1 MVFFCLGL
9 LLNRYSLNFLHLIE
23 SKRFSDKI
31 VIMTSENGV
40 HLTIELTGVAK
51 DIAGQKE
58 IQMQMASHDTYHDV
72 VEKLAELYPNL
83 VNILIAPDKKTFLS
97 SNLFIINDEM
107 TEPVFVMEK
116 HPRDGDRLT
125 LLSVMT
131 GG

>member
-1 MVFFCLGL
+1 MK
-9 LLNRYSLNFLHLIE
+9 LN
-23 SKRFSDKI
+23 SKI
-31 VIMTSENGV
+31 TVI
-40 HLTIELTGVAK
+40 IELTGVAK

-58 IQMQMASHDTYHDV
+58 IQMNLAAQDTYHDV

>member
-1 MVFFCLGL
+1 M
-9 LLNRYSLNFLHLIE
+9 LLNMTKDN
-23 SKRFSDKI
+23 
-31 VIMTSENGV
+31 VI
-40 HLTIELTGVAK
+40 HLTVEFTGIAK

-58 IQMQMASHDTYHDV
+58 IQIEIASENTYHDV
-72 VEKLAELYPNL
+72 VSRLAELYPNL

-107 TEPVFVMEK
+107 NDPVFLMEK

>member
-1 MVFFCLGL
+1 MFF
-9 LLNRYSLNFLHLIE
+9 RYDHDMNTE
-23 SKRFSDKI
+23 KC
-31 VIMTSENGV
+31 VN
-40 HLTIELTGVAK
+40 LTIELTGIAR

-58 IQMQMASHDTYHDV
+58 IQMQLTPHDTYHDV
-72 VEKLAELYPNL
+72 VENLAKLYPDL
-83 VNILIAPDKKTFLS
+83 VNILIAPDRKTFLS

-107 TEPVFVMEK
+107 NAPVFVMEK

>member
-1 MVFFCLGL
+1 ML
-9 LLNRYSLNFLHLIE
+9 LDMR
-23 SKRFSDKI
+23 K
-31 VIMTSENGV
+31 ENVV
-40 HLTIELTGVAK
+40 HLTVEFTGLAK

-58 IQMQMASHDTYHDV
+58 IKINLTPHDTYHDV
-72 VEKLAELYPNL
+72 VGKLAELYPNL

-107 TEPVFVMEK
+107 TEPVFIMDQ
-116 HPRDGDRLT
+116 HPNNGDRLT

>member
-1 MVFFCLGL
+1 ML
-9 LLNRYSLNFLHLIE
+9 LHMTKE
-23 SKRFSDKI
+23 KI
-31 VIMTSENGV
+31 V
-40 HLTIELTGVAK
+40 HLTVEFTGIAK
-51 DIAGQKE
+51 DIAGQKD
-58 IQMQMASHDTYHDV
+58 IQIEMAPEDTYHDV
-72 VEKLAELYPNL
+72 VSMLADLYPNL

-107 TEPVFVMEK
+107 NDPVFLMEK

>member
-1 MVFFCLGL
+1 M
-9 LLNRYSLNFLHLIE
+9 
-23 SKRFSDKI
+23 K
-31 VIMTSENGV
+31 SEDSV
-40 HLTIELTGVAK
+40 QLTIELTGIAK

-58 IQMQMASHDTYHDV
+58 IQMQLAPHDTYHDV
-72 VEKLAELYPNL
+72 VENLAKLYPDL

-97 SNLFIINDEM
+97 SNVFIINDEM
-107 TEPVFVMEK
+107 NDPVFLMEK

>member
-1 MVFFCLGL
+1 ML
-9 LLNRYSLNFLHLIE
+9 LH
-23 SKRFSDKI
+23 
-31 VIMTSENGV
+31 MTKENVV
-40 HLTIELTGVAK
+40 HLTVEFTGIAK

-58 IQMQMASHDTYHDV
+58 IQIEMASEDTYHDV
-72 VEKLAELYPNL
+72 VLQLAELYPDL

-107 TEPVFVMEK
+107 NDPVFFMEK

>member
-1 MVFFCLGL
+1 ML
-9 LLNRYSLNFLHLIE
+9 LFMTKENVIRLIVE
-23 SKRFSDKI
+23 F
-31 VIMTSENGV
+31 
-40 HLTIELTGVAK
+40 TGIAK

-58 IQMQMASHDTYHDV
+58 ILIEMASQDTYHDV
-72 VEKLAELYPNL
+72 VSRLAELYPNL
-83 VNILIAPDKKTFLS
+83 VNILIAPDKKNFLS

-107 TEPVFVMEK
+107 TEPIFIMDK